1 MSDVTQI
8 QFFLGA
14 NAAGG
19 FVSLYDRWVD
29 QRKLQAFYCLKGGAG
44 CGKSTLMTQ
53 VAQAALAAGYGVE
66 YILCSGDPDSLDGI
80 YIPGKG
86 AAVVDGTSPHVMDPT
101 YVGATGHY
109 VDLGAGYD
117 RKALFAQ
124 RQEIVAAVQ
133 AYRSYYPQA
142 YRRLPVPWRPA
153 AEEPPLSTRRK
164 PFRKQRSGR
173 WPY

>member
-53 VAQAALAAGYGVE
+53 VAQAAWRRGMAWSTSSV
-66 YILCSGDPDSLDGI
+66 PVTQ
-80 YIPGKG
+80 IPW
-86 AAVVDGTSPHVMDPT
+86 M
-101 YVGATGHY
+101 
-109 VDLGAGYD
+109 
-117 RKALFAQ
+117 
-124 RQEIVAAVQ
+124 E
-133 AYRSYYPQA
+133 
-142 YRRLPVPWRPA
+142 
-153 AEEPPLSTRRK
+153 ST
-164 PFRKQRSGR
+164 FRGR
-173 WPY
+173 GLLW

>member
-86 AAVVDGTSPHVMDPT
+86 AAVVDGTSPT
-101 YVGATGHY
+101 
-109 VDLGAGYD
+109 
-117 RKALFAQ
+117 
-124 RQEIVAAVQ
+124 
-133 AYRSYYPQA
+133 
-142 YRRLPVPWRPA
+142 
-153 AEEPPLSTRRK
+153 
-164 PFRKQRSGR
+164 
-173 WPY
+173 